1 MPTDHSNILMISKSF
16 KLYQKFHTK
25 IENLE
30 CSLNDAISGVPQN
43 QKVLVQQQQSPE
55 TQAGKNDPSAP

>member
-1 MPTDHSNILMISKSF
+1 MLVPTDHSNILTVSKSF

-30 CSLNDAISGVPQN
+30 CSLTDAILGV
-43 QKVLVQQQQSPE
+43 
-55 TQAGKNDPSAP
+55 T

>member
-1 MPTDHSNILMISKSF
+1 MPTDHSNILVISKLF

-30 CSLNDAISGVPQN
+30 CSLSDAILGVPQSSKLMIPVPQPIPVCIEN
-43 QKVLVQQQQSPE
+43 GREQQ
-55 TQAGKNDPSAP
+55 